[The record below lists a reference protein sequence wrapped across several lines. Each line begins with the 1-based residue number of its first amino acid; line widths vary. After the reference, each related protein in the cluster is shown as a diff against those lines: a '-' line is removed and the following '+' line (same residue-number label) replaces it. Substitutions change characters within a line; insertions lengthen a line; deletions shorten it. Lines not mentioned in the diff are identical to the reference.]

1 MKKSFILLVLLL
13 FLIPTEGITRDEW
26 TTQDKVLEA
35 FWLALH
41 TVDHLQTRYITKHPD
56 RYWEMNP
63 LLGRHPSTFMVDAY
77 FIIGSLL
84 HIWIVDIVSQEH
96 RKFLQGLA
104 IVVSGTCV
112 FHNFSIGIK
121 MDL

>member
-1 MKKSFILLVLLL
+1 MKKLFILLVLLL
-13 FLIPTEGITRDEW
+13 FLIPTEGTTGDKW

-35 FWLALH
+35 IWLGLH
-41 TVDHLQTRYITKHPD
+41 TFDYLQTSYIITHPD
-56 RYWEMNP
+56 RYWEVNP
-63 LLGRHPSTFMVDAY
+63 LLGRHPSHTEVTAY

-84 HIWIVDIVSQEH
+84 HIWIVDAVPQEH

-121 MDL
+121 MDF